1 MESRINMME
10 DIESGLEDWKGW
22 ECSCERHK
30 DKAVNMRYSNLAFSD
45 VKHKK
50 QSCRTCR
57 TSVT

>member
-1 MESRINMME
+1 MME